1 MAETGKADS
10 TLIVVL
16 HRNLDDSAVVKEK
29 PRYIARVD
37 SSGNFQFR
45 NLPEGIFALYALPN
59 EFSKRYD
66 DTTKPFAFADKPIS
80 TTEDTPLTL
89 YAYTL
94 EKIDTAVARKPA
106 TTNAPVKENNR
117 NANKDKQLRY
127 QLNLDAGRHD
137 LLKNLELT
145 FNRPVTAFDSTK
157 IILAGKNLVPLTNY
171 SIRRDT
177 SNTIFT
183 INYNWP
189 PDTDFNLIIDSSAVV
204 DSAGVSLRKNDTLKF
219 ATKRVEDYGSVKL
232 RFNNL
237 DYSRNPVLQIVSNEN
252 IVDSIPL
259 TQREWYRKLYQPG
272 DYNLRIL
279 YDANKN
285 GKWDPGKFFG
295 THVQPEIV
303 ISLNTTFSVRAN
315 WDNEKDISL

>member
-1 MAETGKADS
+1 LEPNTTYSINFGNSIRDINEGNVYKDYTYLFSTGSTIDQNTVTGKVVMAETGKADS

-29 PRYIARVD
+29 PRYIARLD

-66 DTTKPFAFADKPIS
+66 DTTKPFAFADKPIN

-145 FNRPVTAFDSTK
+145 LIARLLLSTALKLLLPVRTCSFN
-157 IILAGKNLVPLTNY
+157 
-171 SIRRDT
+171 
-177 SNTIFT
+177 
-183 INYNWP
+183 
-189 PDTDFNLIIDSSAVV
+189 
-204 DSAGVSLRKNDTLKF
+204 
-219 ATKRVEDYGSVKL
+219 
-232 RFNNL
+232 
-237 DYSRNPVLQIVSNEN
+237 
-252 IVDSIPL
+252 
-259 TQREWYRKLYQPG
+259 
-272 DYNLRIL
+272 
-279 YDANKN
+279 
-285 GKWDPGKFFG
+285 
-295 THVQPEIV
+295 
-303 ISLNTTFSVRAN
+303 
-315 WDNEKDISL
+315 